1 MKTTTAHTV
10 YALTRIFML
19 LFLYSAAV
27 KFLEFGEFKSELA
40 KSPFLHPMAGFMAW
54 LVPGSELV
62 IGISLIFQRTQRFA
76 LYTYFY
82 MMVAF
87 TCYVYLMM
95 EKAYYLPCACMG
107 IIDDLGWE
115 AHLIVNIIITLL
127 VLVAILLD
135 SGKSI
140 KRIDRISIQDK
151 DVFKKLTIITPGWLK
166 PSGHP
171 GVN

>member
-1 MKTTTAHTV
+1 MKTAENIV
-10 YALTRIFML
+10 YILTRIFLL

-40 KSPFLHPMAGFMAW
+40 KSPFLHPIVGLMAW
-54 LVPGSELV
+54 LVPASELV
-62 IGISLIFQRTQRFA
+62 VGILLIFQRTQQFA
-76 LYTYFY
+76 LYIYFY
-82 MMVAF
+82 MMFAF

-107 IIDDLGWE
+107 IIDELGWE
-115 AHLIVNIIITLL
+115 AHLIVNIIITIV
-127 VLVAILLD
+127 VLVAILLE

-140 KRIDRISIQDK
+140 KRIDKISTESK
-151 DVFKKLTIITPGWLK
+151 DTRKNLTITTPRRLK